1 MTNVLTIYNLV
12 KNYGKLKAVNQLSL
26 NVEEGTVYGLLG
38 PNGSGKTTTLGVIL
52 DVLKKTSGDYAWFGK
67 PSSSESRKKIGAIL
81 EVPAFYPYLSARK
94 NLKIVAKIKGKGRDS
109 IDKVLD
115 QVGLLDRGDDLF
127 RTFSLGMK
135 QRLAIGGALLTD
147 PPVLIL
153 DEPTNG
159 LDPQGI
165 AEIRNLILAIAGHG
179 KTILLA
185 SHILDEVQK
194 VCTHFAVLK
203 KGKKIYTGTVDEA
216 LNADKSVELSAR
228 DMDKLISA
236 TNEFR
241 HIKKLDAGKNL
252 LTIQLN
258 GESTTY
264 DLNAFLIEK
273 GIVLTHLAEKKGS
286 LEQKFLKILEESDDQ
301 TV

>member
-67 PSSSESRKKIGAIL
+67 PSSSESRKKICAIL

>member
-1 MTNVLTIYNLV
+1 MPSVLKINNLI
-12 KNYGKLKAVNQLSL
+12 KKYGKLKAVNNLSL
-26 NVEEGTVYGLLG
+26 EVEEGNVYGLLG

-52 DVLKKTSGDYAWFGK
+52 DVLKKSSGEYLWFGQ
-67 PSSSESRKKIGAIL
+67 SSNRASRKKIGAIL
-81 EVPAFYPYLSARK
+81 EIPAFYPYLSARR
-94 NLKIVAKIKGKGRDS
+94 NLRIIAKIKGGGKDR
-109 IDKVLD
+109 IDAVLD
-115 QVGLLDRGDDLF
+115 QVGLLDRADDPF
-127 RTFSLGMK
+127 RTYSLGMK
-135 QRLAIGGALLTD
+135 QRLAIGGALLSD

-165 AEIRNLILAIAGHG
+165 AEIRKLILQVAKQG

-203 KGKKIYTGTVDEA
+203 KGSKIYSGTVDEA
-216 LNADKSVELSAR
+216 LNANKSIEIASR
-228 DMDKLISA
+228 DMEKLTA
-236 TNEFR
+236 CLQEFQP
-241 HIKKLDAGKNL
+241 LQNL
-252 LTIQLN
+252 VDEENMLNIQLN
-258 GESTTY
+258 GSTTTFE
-264 DLNAFLIEK
+264 LNEFLIDK
-273 GIVLTHLAEKKGS
+273 GVIVTHLAERKGN

>member
-1 MTNVLTIYNLV
+1 MSNILKISNLV
-12 KNYGKLKAVNQLSL
+12 KNYGKIKAVNQLSL
-26 NVEEGTVYGLLG
+26 QVDEGNVYGLLG

-52 DVLKKTSGDYAWFGK
+52 DVLKKTSGDYTWFGK
-67 PSSSESRKKIGAIL
+67 PSHRNSRKKIGAIL
-81 EVPAFYPYLSARK
+81 EIPSFFPYLSARR
-94 NLKIVAKIKGKGRDS
+94 NLRIIAKIKGKGEKR
-109 IDKVLD
+109 IDEVLD
-115 QVGLLDRGDDLF
+115 QVGLLERADDPF
-127 RTFSLGMK
+127 RTYSLGMK
-135 QRLAIGGALLTD
+135 QRLAIGGALLSD

-165 AEIRNLILAIAGHG
+165 AEIRNLILDVADQG

-203 KGKKIYTGTVDEA
+203 KGSKIYSGTVDEA
-216 LNADKSVELSAR
+216 LNADKSIEIAAKDIIMLESAI
-228 DMDKLISA
+228 K
-236 TNEFR
+236 EFR
-241 HIKKLDAGKNL
+241 HLKKMKVDRQQIIL
-252 LTIQLN
+252 QLN
-258 GESTTY
+258 GDSDTF

-273 GIVLTHLAEKKGS
+273 GIVLTHLAEKRGS

-301 TV
+301 TI